1 MTDDQKQ
8 LAIALRAD
16 GLPYIK
22 IAAKVGCSES
32 GAYKFLSSLSK
43 PAAPKPEPIPKKPNR
58 KSPSTDLLPPHEF
71 HGSCPTRRRN
81 FNPAQL
87 DNAPQL
93 TKSEMYYDLARAVRN
108 TARLAQR

>member
-1 MTDDQKQ
+1 MLTTDQKQ

-16 GLPYIK
+16 SLPYIK
-22 IAAKVGCSES
+22 IAAKIGSSES
-32 GAYKFLSSLSK
+32 STFKFLKSVLNPPALK
-43 PAAPKPEPIPKKPNR
+43 PPKPEPIQKKPNR
-58 KSPSTDLLPPHEF
+58 KSSPTHLLPPHEF

-93 TKSEMYYDLARAVRN
+93 TKSQMYYDLARAVRN
-108 TARLAQR
+108 T